1 LTKLNNP
8 GKNVYEFVNE
18 TGGEELVK
26 SMTGYGWGEAG
37 FEGKKFTFELKA
49 VNHRFNEVVLRLPR
63 IFSPLEERIRKLIQ
77 ARITRGRVDGF
88 LNVEDSGE
96 KTSAVKVDKEL
107 AGAYYKAIKELQESL
122 DLEGKIKLKN
132 LVDLPGVLALEVP
145 AENIEDWW
153 PAIVEALEGALDT
166 LIRMRIDEGNQLA
179 ADLLARV
186 DLISSL
192 NAKIRDRSP
201 AVVEEYRDRLGVR
214 LNDFMK
220 DSGLTPE
227 RLAAEA
233 AIFAERSNITEET
246 VRLDSHFK
254 QARSCLEASEPV
266 GRKLDF
272 IVQEM
277 NREINTIASK
287 ANDLEISRWAVEVK
301 SELEK
306 IREQVQNIE

>member
-1 LTKLNNP
+1 M
-8 GKNVYEFVNE
+8 
-18 TGGEELVK
+18 VK
-26 SMTGYGWGEAG
+26 SMTGYGWGESG
-37 FEGKKFTFELKA
+37 IQGKNFTIELKA
-49 VNHRFNEVVLRLPR
+49 VNHRYNEVVLRLPR
-63 IFSPLEERIRKLIQ
+63 TLSPLEERIKRLIQ
-77 ARITRGRVDGF
+77 SRIARGRVDGF
-88 LNVEDSGE
+88 LNMKDSDE

-107 AGAYYKAIKELQESL
+107 AGAYYKAIKELQETL
-122 DLEGKIKLKN
+122 DIDGKIKLKN
-132 LVDLPGVLALEVP
+132 LVDLPGVLTLEDLP
-145 AENIEDWW
+145 ENVEDWW
-153 PAIVEALEGALDT
+153 PAVLEALEIALKS
-166 LIRMRIDEGNQLA
+166 LIGMRIEEGKQLA
-179 ADLLARV
+179 SDLLNRV

-201 AVVEEYRDRLGVR
+201 VVVEEYRERLGVR
-214 LNDFMK
+214 LKDFMK
-220 DSGLTPE
+220 DSGLPPE

-233 AIFAERSNITEET
+233 ALFAERSNITEET
-246 VRLDSHFK
+246 VRLDSHLK
-254 QARSCLEASEPV
+254 QARSCLEAGEPV

>member
-1 LTKLNNP
+1 M
-8 GKNVYEFVNE
+8 
-18 TGGEELVK
+18 VK

-37 FEGKKFTFELKA
+37 FAGKKFTIELKA
-49 VNHRFNEVVLRLPR
+49 VNHRYNEVVLRLPR
-63 IFSPLEERIRKLIQ
+63 NFSPLEERIRKLIQ
-77 ARITRGRVDGF
+77 AHVTRGRIDGF
-88 LNVEDSGE
+88 LNVEESGE

-153 PAIVEALEGALDT
+153 PAIHEALEGALDS
-166 LIRMRIDEGNQLA
+166 LVRMRVDEGNQLA

-186 DLISSL
+186 DQVSSL

-201 AVVEEYRDRLGVR
+201 AVVEEYRERLGVR

>member
-1 LTKLNNP
+1 M
-8 GKNVYEFVNE
+8 
-18 TGGEELVK
+18 VK

-37 FEGKKFTFELKA
+37 IKGKKFTIELKA
-49 VNHRFNEVVLRLPR
+49 VNHRYNEVVLRLPR
-63 IFSPLEERIRKLIQ
+63 TFSPLEERIRKLIQ
-77 ARITRGRVDGF
+77 ARVTRGRVDAF

-153 PAIVEALEGALDT
+153 PAIQEALEGALDS
-166 LIRMRIDEGNQLA
+166 LIKMRVDEGNQLA

-186 DLISSL
+186 DQVSSL

-201 AVVEEYRDRLGVR
+201 TVVEEYRERLGVR

-254 QARSCLEASEPV
+254 QARACLEASEPV

>member
-1 LTKLNNP
+1 M
-8 GKNVYEFVNE
+8 
-18 TGGEELVK
+18 VK

-37 FEGKKFTFELKA
+37 FEGKKFTIELKA
-49 VNHRFNEVVLRLPR
+49 VNHRYNEVVLRLPR
-63 IFSPLEERIRKLIQ
+63 NFSPLEERIRKLIQ
-77 ARITRGRVDGF
+77 AHVTRGRIDGF

-153 PAIVEALEGALDT
+153 PAIHEALEGALDS

-186 DLISSL
+186 DQVSLL

-201 AVVEEYRDRLGVR
+201 AVVEGYRERLGVR

>member
-1 LTKLNNP
+1 MSMFLP
-8 GKNVYEFVNE
+8 VIISRQ
-18 TGGEELVK
+18 GGDELVK

-37 FEGKKFTFELKA
+37 VEGKKFTFELKA
-49 VNHRFNEVVLRLPR
+49 VNHRFNEVVLRMPR
-63 IFSPLEERIRKLIQ
+63 NLSSLEERIRKLIQ

-107 AGAYYKAIKELQESL
+107 AGAYYKAIKELQENL

-153 PAIVEALEGALDT
+153 PAILEALEGALDT
-166 LIRMRIDEGNQLA
+166 LIRMRVDEGNQLA

-220 DSGLTPE
+220 DSGLTPD
-227 RLAAEA
+227 RLEAEA
-233 AIFAERSNITEET
+233 AIFAE
-246 VRLDSHFK
+246 
-254 QARSCLEASEPV
+254 
-266 GRKLDF
+266 
-272 IVQEM
+272 
-277 NREINTIASK
+277 
-287 ANDLEISRWAVEVK
+287 
-301 SELEK
+301 
-306 IREQVQNIE
+306 